1 MVSFK
6 SFMQDPANQ
15 AFKKYHDSD
24 KQEVHAAQVKIAGQK
39 SSAYKMMNKVKQ
51 AE

>member
-6 SFMQDPANQ
+6 SFIQDPQHQ
-15 AFKKYHDSD
+15 AFTKYHDAD
-24 KQEVHAAQVKIAGQK
+24 RQEVHAAQAKIAGQK
-39 SSAYKMMNKVKQ
+39 SSAYKMMKKASQ

>member
-15 AFKKYHDSD
+15 AFKKYHENDR
-24 KQEVHAAQVKIAGQK
+24 QEVHAAQVEIAGQK
-39 SSAYKMMNKVKQ
+39 SSAYKMMKKAKQ
-51 AE
+51 VE